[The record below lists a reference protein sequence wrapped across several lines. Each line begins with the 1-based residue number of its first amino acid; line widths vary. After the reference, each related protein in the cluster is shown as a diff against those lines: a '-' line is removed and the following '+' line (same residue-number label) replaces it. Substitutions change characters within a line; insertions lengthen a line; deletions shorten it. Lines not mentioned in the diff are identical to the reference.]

1 VIRLVL
7 LAVVALTLGASS
19 ASGATPAGTFLMPT
33 WSPDGTR
40 IAWEAAPST
49 SGGSYNQQIWTAAP
63 DGSGATLLK
72 GHIDSL
78 LQLDWPTSARL
89 LYDANFELF
98 GLGTDGRTAVVAR
111 SAGYSFSRDAAGD
124 RIAWGNA
131 PCGHCHG
138 PVVVLT
144 PSTGAHVSIGGNQVA
159 NGDPSLSPDGTRVVF
174 SRSFYDKKSD
184 EYGRNLG
191 LWMSRTDGTHLRL
204 IARGGSCA
212 SWSPDGSRIAYLDL
226 KHPSELRT
234 IPTGGSTSTLVVAHG
249 AVCSFPAAYGWSPD
263 GKSIAMADPRTGSLS
278 VVDVDTK
285 RTRTLPTLR
294 HSAGFAWSPDSTQLL
309 VSARP
314 TPTGCLSL
322 WRAGADGS
330 SPLLVAQC

>member
-1 VIRLVL
+1 VL
-7 LAVVALTLGASS
+7 LAIVGLTLGASS

-144 PSTGAHVSIGGNQVA
+144 PSTGAHVSIGG
-159 NGDPSLSPDGTRVVF
+159 
-174 SRSFYDKKSD
+174 
-184 EYGRNLG
+184 YGRNLG

-263 GKSIAMADPRTGSLS
+263 GKSIAMADPRREVSPWSTSTRSGLGRSRHS
-278 VVDVDTK
+278 GTPQASRGR
-285 RTRTLPTLR
+285 RTRP
-294 HSAGFAWSPDSTQLL
+294 SCS
-309 VSARP
+309 
-314 TPTGCLSL
+314 
-322 WRAGADGS
+322 
-330 SPLLVAQC
+330 